1 MRKNVVKLTANSG
14 EESRPALNPDARQNQ
29 LISLAVNLAEKQLK
43 EGTASSQVIT
53 HFLKLAT
60 KKEEVELEKIQ
71 IEKELLRAKISSLES
86 NKQTAE
92 KFEEAIKAMK
102 SYQGFNISEEDDFN
116 EY

>member
-1 MRKNVVKLTANSG
+1 MRKTIVKLTANSD
-14 EESRPALNPDARQNQ
+14 EETRPAINPDARQNQ

-71 IEKELLRAKISSLES
+71 IEKELLRAKINNLES

-102 SYQGFNISEEDDFN
+102 SYQGLSNGEDIVD